1 MNDIDI
7 AKKFVA
13 KAQSSAQRNI
23 PFMLNFT
30 EYKRLIHT
38 RTCYYSG
45 VELTFEPN
53 LDNTFTLDRIDAD
66 YGYISTN
73 VVACS
78 NKMNQ
83 KKKDLTME
91 ELRMIFKKLK
101 KRL

>member
-7 AKKFVA
+7 AKKYVA
-13 KAQSSAQRNI
+13 KAQSSAQRNT
-23 PFMLNFT
+23 PFMLTFI
-30 EYKRLIHT
+30 EYKRLMHT
-38 RTCYYSG
+38 RNCYYSG
-45 VELTFEPN
+45 VELTFEQCK
-53 LDNTFTLDRIDAD
+53 DNTFTLDRIDAD
-66 YGYISTN
+66 YGYVNGN